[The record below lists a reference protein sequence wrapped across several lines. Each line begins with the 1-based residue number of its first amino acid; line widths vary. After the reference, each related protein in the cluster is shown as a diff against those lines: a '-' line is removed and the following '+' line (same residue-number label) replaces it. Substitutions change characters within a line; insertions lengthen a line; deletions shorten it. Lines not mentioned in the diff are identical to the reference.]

1 MNTQKNQN
9 PAYMST
15 PKRVFIGFAQ
25 ADAAH
30 VDTLKKHLKLYERQ
44 NLIQIWDESLI
55 IPGEIRN
62 SKIEQELHA
71 AEIILLLFSA
81 DLLAED
87 FIWGDEMIKILEK
100 VKRKEVQL
108 IPILLR
114 PSGFADTPFAA
125 YAAVPDREKP
135 ISNYNNKDEAWTI
148 VVEQIKRSIQHTPNP
163 ITTQHQKPE
172 QEMIPQT
179 LIDEVN
185 NLIGKGHSDKALDAI
200 IRWAHANNQS
210 QLKSDASIIKS
221 SLETLKRNEMLGT
234 LSFAEAGRESTKI
247 NFSIMNLLKVDLT
260 PSKTIE
266 PPIAVPPVV
275 SSTTNDKLKILMLTA
290 NPAGTYQIELEKEH
304 SRITK
309 KLQEKTEQF
318 SLIVHHAVNNT
329 EFKELNEIAKPN
341 ILHFSGHG
349 DSNGIMLQNDD
360 KSGSKLLTANALDAL
375 FEYFVDE
382 GILFKAV
389 VLNACYSEDQAKAIA
404 NHVPYVIASTAAI
417 SDEAAI
423 AFSVG
428 FYFKLDAQGGNI
440 EQSFRSGRTQAVTA
454 GAEKS
459 YFALF
464 KGGEK
469 IEA

>member
-1 MNTQKNQN
+1 M
-9 PAYMST
+9 PS
-15 PKRVFIGFAQ
+15 PKRVFIGSAQ

-44 NLIQIWDESLI
+44 GLIQIWEESML

-87 FIWGDEMIKILEK
+87 FIWGAEMTKILEK

-114 PSGFADTPFAA
+114 PSSFADTPFAA
-125 YAAVPDREKP
+125 YAAVPEREKP
-135 ISNYNNKDEAWTI
+135 ISNFSNKDEAWTI
-148 VVEQIKRSIQHTPNP
+148 VVEQIKRSIQHTTS
-163 ITTQHQKPE
+163 TTTPHQKPE
-172 QEMIPQT
+172 PTMIPQA

-185 NLIGKGHSDKALDAI
+185 NFIGSGHSDKALDAI
-200 IRWAHANNQS
+200 IRWAHTDNQS
-210 QLKSDASIIKS
+210 QLKSDAMVIKS
-221 SLETLKRNEMLGT
+221 GLEKLKREEMLGM
-234 LSFAEAGRESTKI
+234 LSFSEASLESRKI
-247 NFSIMNLLKVDLT
+247 NNSLINLLKTNLN
-260 PSKTIE
+260 
-266 PPIAVPPVV
+266 PPVV
-275 SSTTNDKLKILMLTA
+275 IDPIIVQPPVVLPTQNGRLKILMLTA
-290 NPAGTYQIELEKEH
+290 NPAGSYQLELEKEH

-329 EFKELNEIAKPN
+329 EFKELNETTKPN
-341 ILHFSGHG
+341 VLHFSGHG
-349 DSNGIMLQNDD
+349 NSNGIMLQNDD
-360 KSGSKLLTANALDAL
+360 KNGSALLTARALDAL
-375 FEYFVDE
+375 FEYFADE
-382 GILFKAV
+382 GVLFKAV
-389 VLNACYSEDQAKAIA
+389 VLNACYTEDQAQAIA
-404 NHVPYVIASTAAI
+404 NHVPYVIASTTAI

-454 GAEKS
+454 GAEKA
-459 YFALF
+459 YFVLF
-464 KGGEK
+464 KDGAK

>member
-1 MNTQKNQN
+1 
-9 PAYMST
+9 
-15 PKRVFIGFAQ
+15 
-25 ADAAH
+25 
-30 VDTLKKHLKLYERQ
+30 
-44 NLIQIWDESLI
+44 
-55 IPGEIRN
+55 
-62 SKIEQELHA
+62 
-71 AEIILLLFSA
+71 
-81 DLLAED
+81 
-87 FIWGDEMIKILEK
+87 
-100 VKRKEVQL
+100 
-108 IPILLR
+108 
-114 PSGFADTPFAA
+114 
-125 YAAVPDREKP
+125 
-135 ISNYNNKDEAWTI
+135 
-148 VVEQIKRSIQHTPNP
+148 
-163 ITTQHQKPE
+163 
-172 QEMIPQT
+172 
-179 LIDEVN
+179 
-185 NLIGKGHSDKALDAI
+185 
-200 IRWAHANNQS
+200 
-210 QLKSDASIIKS
+210 
-221 SLETLKRNEMLGT
+221 
-234 LSFAEAGRESTKI
+234 
-247 NFSIMNLLKVDLT
+247 MNLLKIDLN
-260 PSKTIE
+260 PPKTIE

-275 SSTTNDKLKILMLTA
+275 SSTSNDKLKILMLTA
-290 NPAGTYQIELEKEH
+290 NPAGSYQLELEKEH

-329 EFKELNEIAKPN
+329 EFKELNETAKPN

-360 KSGSKLLTANALDAL
+360 KNGSKLLTANALDAL
-375 FEYFVDE
+375 FEYFIDE

-404 NHVPYVIASTAAI
+404 NHVPYVIASTTAI

-440 EQSFRSGRTQAVTA
+440 EQSFRSGRTQAVTS

>member
-1 MNTQKNQN
+1 
-9 PAYMST
+9 MST
-15 PKRVFIGFAQ
+15 PKRIFIGSAQ

-44 NLIQIWDESLI
+44 NLIQIWDESMI

-62 SKIEQELHA
+62 SKIEQELHS
-71 AEIILLLFSA
+71 AEIILLLISS

-87 FIWGDEMIKILEK
+87 FIWGAEMTKILEK

-114 PSGFADTPFAA
+114 SSTFSDTPFAA
-125 YAAVPDREKP
+125 YAAVPDRDKP
-135 ISNYNNKDEAWTI
+135 ISNYSNKDEAWTI
-148 VVEQIKRSIQHTPNP
+148 VVEQIKRCIQSKPTPS
-163 ITTQHQKPE
+163 PE
-172 QEMIPQT
+172 PQNSTSSMIPQN

-200 IRWAHANNQS
+200 IRWAHTNNQS
-210 QLKSDASIIKS
+210 QLKSDATVIKVG
-221 SLETLKRNEMLGT
+221 LDKLKREEMLGM
-234 LSFAEAGRESTKI
+234 LSFSEVSRETAKI
-247 NFSIMNLLKVDLT
+247 NHSLQNLLIANLT
-260 PSKTIE
+260 PVLQSSQ
-266 PPIAVPPVV
+266 PIDSSRVAHPVL
-275 SSTTNDKLKILMLTA
+275 NGKLKILMLTA
-290 NPAGTYQIELEKEH
+290 NPAGSYQLELEKEH

-329 EFKELNEIAKPN
+329 EFKELNETTKPN

-360 KSGSKLLTANALDAL
+360 KNGSKLLSANALDAL

-404 NHVPYVIASTAAI
+404 NHVPYVIASTTAI

-428 FYFKLDAQGGNI
+428 FYFKLDAQGENI
-440 EQSFRSGRTQAVTA
+440 EQSFRSGRTQAVTS

-464 KGGEK
+464 KGGDK

>member
-1 MNTQKNQN
+1 M
-9 PAYMST
+9 PP
-15 PKRVFIGFAQ
+15 PKRIFIGSAQ
-25 ADAAH
+25 ADATH

-44 NLIQIWDESLI
+44 NLIQIWDESMI

-87 FIWGDEMIKILEK
+87 FIWGTEMNKILEK
-100 VKRKEVQL
+100 VKRKEVHL

-114 PSGFADTPFAA
+114 SSTFADTPFAA

-135 ISNYNNKDEAWTI
+135 ISNYSNKDEAWTI
-148 VVEQIKRSIQHTPNP
+148 VVEQIKRSIQHTSNTTTSHQNP
-163 ITTQHQKPE
+163 EP
-172 QEMIPQT
+172 EMIPQT

-221 SLETLKRNEMLGT
+221 GLETLKRNEMLGM
-234 LSFAEAGRESTKI
+234 LSFAEAARETAKI
-247 NFSIMNLLKVDLT
+247 NYSLMNLLKADLT

-275 SSTTNDKLKILMLTA
+275 SSTSNDKFKILMLTA
-290 NPAGTYQIELEKEH
+290 NPSGNYQLELEKEH

-318 SLIVHHAVNNT
+318 SLKVHHAVNNT
-329 EFKELNEIAKPN
+329 EFKELNETTKPD

-349 DSNGIMLQNDD
+349 QLDGIMLQNDD
-360 KSGSKLLTANALDAL
+360 KNGSKLLTAKALDAL
-375 FEYFVDE
+375 FEYFIDE

-389 VLNACYSEDQAKAIA
+389 VLNACYSEEQAKAIA
-404 NHVPYVIASTAAI
+404 NHVPYVIASTTEI

-454 GAEKS
+454 GAEKA

>member
-1 MNTQKNQN
+1 MQ
-9 PAYMST
+9 P
-15 PKRVFIGFAQ
+15 PKRVFIGSTQ

-30 VDTLKKHLKLYERQ
+30 LDTLKKHLKLYERQ
-44 NLIQIWDESLI
+44 NLIQIWDESMI
-55 IPGEIRN
+55 IPGETRN

-71 AEIILLLFSA
+71 AEIILLLFSV

-87 FIWGDEMIKILEK
+87 FIWGAEMTEILEK
-100 VKRKEVQL
+100 VKRREVQL
-108 IPILLR
+108 IPILVR
-114 PSGFADTPFAA
+114 HSDFANSPFAI
-125 YAAVPDREKP
+125 YAAVPDRDKP
-135 ISNYNNKDEAWTI
+135 ISNYSNKDEAWTI
-148 VVEQIKRSIQHTPNP
+148 VVEQIKRSIQNTSNTTTSHQNP
-163 ITTQHQKPE
+163 EP
-172 QEMIPQT
+172 EMIPQT

-185 NLIGKGHSDKALDAI
+185 NLIGKGHTDKALDAL

-210 QLKSDASIIKS
+210 QLKSDAAIIKS
-221 SLETLKRNEMLGT
+221 SLETLKRNEMLGM
-234 LSFAEAGRESTKI
+234 LSFSEAGRESTKI
-247 NFSIMNLLKVDLT
+247 NFSIMNLLKIDLN
-260 PSKTIE
+260 PPKTIE

-275 SSTTNDKLKILMLTA
+275 SSTSNDKLKILMLTA
-290 NPAGTYQIELEKEH
+290 NPAGSYQLELEKEH

-329 EFKELNEIAKPN
+329 EFKELNETAKPN

-360 KSGSKLLTANALDAL
+360 KNGSKLLTANALDAL
-375 FEYFVDE
+375 FEYFIDE

-404 NHVPYVIASTAAI
+404 NHVPYVIASTTAI

-440 EQSFRSGRTQAVTA
+440 EQSFRSGRTQAVTS

>member
-1 MNTQKNQN
+1 
-9 PAYMST
+9 MSP
-15 PKRVFIGFAQ
+15 PKRVFIGSAQ
-25 ADAAH
+25 ADAPH

-44 NLIQIWDESLI
+44 NLIQIWEESML
-55 IPGEIRN
+55 IPGELRKN
-62 SKIEQELHA
+62 KIEQELHA

-87 FIWGDEMIKILEK
+87 FIWGAEMNKILEK

-148 VVEQIKRSIQHTPNP
+148 VVEQIKRCIQAKSTSNLNTETNSNSMT
-163 ITTQHQKPE
+163 IEQLKTKVRDLISKAKP
-172 QEMIPQT
+172 QEAINEIKKWALENNDRPLMDETVLVEGALTKLEKDVRLGTVYPQ
-179 LIDEVN
+179 
-185 NLIGKGHSDKALDAI
+185 DAG
-200 IRWAHANNQS
+200 IRQS
-210 QLKSDASIIKS
+210 QINSSILDLPNHASTHAPEVVTSPVLKQ
-221 SLETLKRNEMLGT
+221 ETE
-234 LSFAEAGRESTKI
+234 
-247 NFSIMNLLKVDLT
+247 
-260 PSKTIE
+260 
-266 PPIAVPPVV
+266 
-275 SSTTNDKLKILMLTA
+275 TNGKLKILMLTA
-290 NPAGTYQIELEKEH
+290 NPAGSYQLELEKEH

-329 EFKELNEIAKPN
+329 EFKELNETTKPN
-341 ILHFSGHG
+341 VLHFSGHG
-349 DSNGIMLQNDD
+349 NSNGIMLQNDD
-360 KSGSKLLTANALDAL
+360 KNGSALLTARALDAL
-375 FEYFVDE
+375 FEYFADE
-382 GILFKAV
+382 GVLFKAV
-389 VLNACYSEDQAKAIA
+389 VLNACYTEDQAQAIA
-404 NHVPYVIASTAAI
+404 NHVPYVIASTTAI

-440 EQSFRSGRTQAVTA
+440 EQSFRSGRTQAVTT
-454 GAEKS
+454 GAEKA
-459 YFALF
+459 YFVLF
-464 KGGEK
+464 KDGAK